1 MKNFIL
7 SISFILSSL
16 IGFSQIPAGY
26 YDNAYGLNGDDLRL
40 ALFNIIKNHNSV
52 SYSNLWVRFNST
64 DKKPGTNLI
73 WDMYTDHPNS
83 TNPFDYI
90 YDVDKSTG
98 NHQSEGIGGYNRE
111 HAMPKSWFND
121 AAPLYTDLFHIYPT
135 DGYVNNRRGN
145 FSFGEVG
152 SASYVSNNGSKL
164 GTCNYPGFT
173 STRSNPKV
181 FEPIDEYKGD
191 FARSYFYML
200 TRYRFQA
207 FVSNDNG
214 VNNDMVVGSGGT
226 NVAQFTTWAEN
237 MLTEWA
243 ANDPVSQKEINRNNA
258 VYQIQGNRNPYID
271 HPEFAAMVFGPLAG
285 IDDNTH
291 VLTKAWYSNEVLTIN
306 ANIKNPVSLVIYNML
321 GKKISQQTIQSQ
333 ENKISVNLPKGIY
346 LVSLDNYVSNT
357 LKFVVQ

>member
-1 MKNFIL
+1 MKIIFTAISIAFSL
-7 SISFILSSL
+7 SLFA
-16 IGFSQIPAGY
+16 QIPAGY

-40 ALFNIIKNHNSV
+40 ALYNIIKNHNSV
-52 SYSNLWVRFNST
+52 SYSNLWTRFNAT
-64 DKKPGTNLI
+64 DKRPGTNYI
-73 WDMYTDHPNS
+73 WDMYSDNPNGANPYDYTYSTDQC
-83 TNPFDYI
+83 
-90 YDVDKSTG
+90 G
-98 NHQSEGIGGYNRE
+98 NAPSEGACYNRE
-111 HAMPKSWFND
+111 HSMPKSWFND
-121 AAPLYTDLFHIYPT
+121 AAPLYTDLFHVYPT

-152 SASYVSNNGSKL
+152 NASYTSNNGSKL

-191 FARSYFYML
+191 FARSYFYIL

-214 VNNDMVVGSGGT
+214 INNDMVVGNGGT
-226 NVAQFTTWAEN
+226 NVAQFTPWAEN
-237 MLTEWA
+237 MLSEWA

-258 VYQIQGNRNPYID
+258 VYQIQGNRNPFID

-285 IDDNTH
+285 IDNNTQILSK
-291 VLTKAWYSNEVLTIN
+291 VWYSNTILN
-306 ANIKNPVSLVIYNML
+306 ITANISTPTSLVIYNML
-321 GKKISQQTIQSQ
+321 GKQIRKETIESK
-333 ENKISVNLPKGIY
+333 ENKISIDLPKGVY
-346 LVSLDNYVSNT
+346 LVSLDNSTSNT